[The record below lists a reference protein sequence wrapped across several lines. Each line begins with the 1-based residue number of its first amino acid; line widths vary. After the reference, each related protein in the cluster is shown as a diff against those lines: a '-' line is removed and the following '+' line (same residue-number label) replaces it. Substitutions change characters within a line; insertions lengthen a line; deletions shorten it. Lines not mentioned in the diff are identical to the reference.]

1 MKPKETQSS
10 SSKPEIGRKILLRR
24 LGICAGITLTMAALL
39 VGLLACNKNKPG
51 DTSTTDTTNN
61 LPPATVPAGD
71 YHSPSG
77 ISMSEDGA
85 YAYVSDE
92 TACAVYKISTA
103 DGSVAASYVSELAVH
118 NAVVSGDRVYVTE
131 GALGGKLVVL
141 DTNLSVQGSVV
152 TGHTPYDVVVVGN
165 TAYVANRF
173 SNSVSVVDLGS
184 MTETKE
190 ISVTREPESMAL
202 AGTDLLVACHLP
214 EDAANSDVV
223 SANVDVIDTASNTV
237 TKSISLVNGAGSVKD
252 IVATSDGK
260 TAYVSH
266 IIAHYQY
273 PTTQLDGG
281 WINTN
286 GISVIDVA
294 SGTVKYTYLLDDLEH
309 GAGNPWGLALS
320 DDNAYLYCA
329 ISGTGEL
336 IRTNL
341 SKLATLASR
350 AGKTGSAV
358 SSTDEI
364 VNCIPFAAAV
374 KERIELGG
382 IGARSVAYANGNV
395 YVAEYFSGDVKVV
408 DGKNMT
414 VSSTLAIGTQPEADD
429 VRLGEI
435 YWYDATVCYQE
446 WQSCASCHPDARAD
460 GFNWDNLNDGLGTSK
475 QAKSMIY
482 SHRTPPVMVTGI
494 RPDAETAVA
503 AGFKYICFNANTSGV
518 IDKIDAYLKT
528 LQPEQSPYLN
538 DDGTLTEAAQKGKE
552 LFAQY
557 NCATCH
563 PAPLYTD
570 MQKHLSIDLEGD
582 ASWEYR
588 EMDTPSL
595 VEIWRTAPW
604 GYYGGHTDMVEYVK
618 YSVSKQG
625 LTISDEDAAALAEY
639 VLSIGAEG
647 ETYGAEQIANSN
659 STYNK
664 LVPGTTISALTVRQ
678 QAKDAPNATVTL
690 TLYDAGGKEI
700 ATASGS
706 ITAGDYNTVFNVTL
720 DKEISVP
727 ENIGEGAYYVVS
739 IKDASGNS
747 LATDLKITN

>member
-1 MKPKETQSS
+1 MKRNEKQ
-10 SSKPEIGRKILLRR
+10 SSKPDIGRKVLVRR
-24 LGICAGITLTMAALL
+24 FGICAGITLAMTALL
-39 VGLLACNKNKPG
+39 VGLLACGKGKTPTG
-51 DTSTTDTTNN
+51 TTTSNTNPN
-61 LPPATVPAGD
+61 PPSTTVPAGD

-77 ISMSEDGA
+77 ISMSADGA

-92 TACAVYKISTA
+92 TGCAVYKISTS
-103 DGSVAASYVSELAVH
+103 DGSVAASYVSDKAVH
-118 NAVVSGDRVYVTE
+118 NVVVSGDRVYVTE

-141 DTNLSVQGSVV
+141 DANLSAVGSVV
-152 TGHTPYDVVVVGN
+152 TGHTPYDVVVNGN

-190 ISVTREPESMAL
+190 IPVSREPESMAL
-202 AGTDLLVACHLP
+202 AGTELLVACHLP
-214 EDAANSDVV
+214 EDAANGNVV
-223 SANVDVIDTASNTV
+223 SANVDVIDTANNSV

-252 IVATSDGK
+252 IVVTSDGK

-273 PTTQLDGG
+273 PTTQLDAG

-294 SGTVKYTYLLDDLEH
+294 KKEVKYTFLLDELEH

-320 DDNAYLYCA
+320 DNDNYLYCT

-341 SKLATLASR
+341 TKLASLVSR
-350 AGKTGSAV
+350 VGKTGSAV
-358 SSTDEI
+358 DKVSDI
-364 VNCIPFAAAV
+364 VNCISFAANA
-374 KERIELGG
+374 KDRIDLGG
-382 IGARSVAYANGNV
+382 SGARAIAYANDKV
-395 YVAEYFSGDVKVV
+395 YVAEYFTGDVKVV
-408 DGKNMT
+408 DGKALT
-414 VSSTLAIGTQPEADD
+414 VSSTLTIGTQPEADD
-429 VRLGEI
+429 VRLGEM
-435 YWYDATVCYQE
+435 YWYDATICYQE

-460 GFNWDNLNDGLGTSK
+460 GFNWDNLNDGLGTTK

-503 AGFKYICFNANTSGV
+503 AGLKYICFNANTAG
-518 IDKIDAYLKT
+518 IIERIDAYLKSI
-528 LQPEQSPYLN
+528 LPEQSPYLN
-538 DDGTLTEAAQKGKE
+538 DDGTLTDTAKKGKE

-563 PAPLYTD
+563 PAPLFTD
-570 MQKHLSIDLEGD
+570 MKKHTSVDLEGD
-582 ASWEYR
+582 SSWENR
-588 EMDTPSL
+588 DMDTASL
-595 VEIWRTAPW
+595 IEIWRTAPW

-618 YSVSKQG
+618 FQISKQG
-625 LTISDEDAAALAEY
+625 LTISDEDAKALAEY

-659 STYNK
+659 HTYNT
-664 LVPGTTISALTVRQ
+664 LVPGTTIKSLTVRQ
-678 QAKDAPNATVTL
+678 QVKNAPNATVTL
-690 TLYDAGGKEI
+690 TLYDASGKEVGK
-700 ATASGS
+700 ASGS
-706 ITAGDYNTVFNVTL
+706 VTAGEYNTVFNVTL

-727 ENIGEGAYYVVS
+727 ANIGEGAYYVVS